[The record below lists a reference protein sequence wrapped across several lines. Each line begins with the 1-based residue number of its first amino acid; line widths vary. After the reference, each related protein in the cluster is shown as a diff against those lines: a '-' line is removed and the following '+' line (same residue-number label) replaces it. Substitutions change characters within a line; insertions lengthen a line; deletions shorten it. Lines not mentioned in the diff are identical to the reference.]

1 MTRDRRSGFTL
12 IELLVVIAIIAV
24 LIGLLLPA
32 VQKVR
37 EASARSKCGNNLH
50 QMGLALQ
57 AYHEVNGRF
66 PPAKINSGSSGA
78 GPSFYS
84 GQSFR
89 VYNHTGFVLLLPYV
103 EQENLFKQYD
113 FAYPSS
119 NSAWANPP
127 ATPQPLA
134 MGGVPAA
141 HPNVAVVV
149 GTYLSVYTCPSDKMP
164 AVENEA
170 GQGPYSRTNS
180 RRSNYLFSCGS
191 TNDYTATY
199 NPGAKYSGA
208 FGTNG
213 AAALT
218 EITDGTSSTIAIG
231 ESKQDHTSSA
241 YGPYWGS
248 GTHTAVQGYTGG
260 VWSPTLPPDGFN
272 VNYPWGRV
280 VDQAV
285 GRAGQLQYAWGFGS
299 WHDGGA
305 NFVMCDGSVRFIN
318 DGISFAL
325 FQALNT
331 VAGGEVVSGFAY

>member
-1 MTRDRRSGFTL
+1 MIRYRRAGFTL

-37 EASARSKCGNNLH
+37 EASALSKCGNNLH

-57 AYHEVNGRF
+57 NYHEVHGRF
-66 PPAKINSGSSGA
+66 PPAKINSGSSGL

-84 GQSFR
+84 GQPFL
-89 VYNHTGFVLLLPYV
+89 VYNHTGFVLLLPYI
-103 EQENLFKQYD
+103 EQENLYRQYD
-113 FAYPSS
+113 FTYPSS
-119 NSAWANPP
+119 NSAWANAP

-134 MGGVPAA
+134 RGGVPAN
-141 HPNVAVVV
+141 HPNIAVG

-164 AVENEA
+164 SVENEA
-170 GQGPYSRTNS
+170 GQGPYSRTNA
-180 RRSNYLFSCGS
+180 RRSNYLFSCGA

-199 NPGAKYSGA
+199 NPGSRSSGA

-218 EITDGTSSTIAIG
+218 QITDGTSSTIAIG
-231 ESKQDHTSSA
+231 ESKQDHTYSG

-260 VWSPTLPPDGFN
+260 VWSPVLPPDGFN

-280 VDQAV
+280 VDGHG
-285 GRAGQLQYAWGFGS
+285 GRDGQLQYAWGFGS
-299 WHDGGA
+299 WHTGGA
-305 NFVMCDGSVRFIN
+305 NFVLCDGSVRFIR
-318 DGISFAL
+318 DGISFPL

-331 VAGGEVVSGFAY
+331 VAGGEVISGAVY